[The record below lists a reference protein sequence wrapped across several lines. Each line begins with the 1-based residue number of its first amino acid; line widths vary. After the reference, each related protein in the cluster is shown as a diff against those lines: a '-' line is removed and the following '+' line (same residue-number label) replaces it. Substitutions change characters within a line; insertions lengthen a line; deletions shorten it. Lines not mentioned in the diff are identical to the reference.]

1 MSNPNESSPALKTNV
16 AIISHGDA
24 DGICSAAIIKSLYP
38 GARIVF
44 SKPSLLHKAMRTVE
58 RSMKTIGKLFIV
70 DLAINPQ
77 VKDFVLAR
85 FQTANEK
92 YPIYYYDNH
101 SLPPDLTIE
110 EVKSVTRE
118 YRHSIECSTSS
129 ITFEALCGS
138 DFDNPIKNRRQ
149 MFLAAYGAIAD
160 YAKKCELLKLTL
172 DLWDEASIYYQ
183 AFLLK
188 QACRIIESDSLKRT
202 IADKLSVGILP
213 SEIFEVVEAAREAS
227 REVDVAIDFIAEH
240 AIRYGQVGV
249 IVECPVA
256 SMGHNAFI
264 AATITNSNVGIA
276 IRRTGGNAIF
286 VLRKKHNFPIH
297 LGRIASTIAS
307 SLNCDGGGEE
317 SAAGI
322 TASEELIPQ
331 VLEALN
337 AIIEKQVDSA

>member
-1 MSNPNESSPALKTNV
+1 MKTNV

-24 DGICSAAIIKSLYP
+24 DGICSAAIIKSIYP
-38 GARIVF
+38 GARVVF
-44 SKPSLLHKAMRTVE
+44 SKPSLLHKAMRSVE

-77 VKDFVLAR
+77 VRDFVLAR
-85 FQTANEK
+85 FKAASEK
-92 YPIYYYDNH
+92 YPIYYFDNH
-101 SLPPDLTIE
+101 SLPPDLSHE
-110 EVKSVTRE
+110 EIKSLTHE
-118 YRHSIECSTSS
+118 YRQSISCSTSS
-129 ITFEALCGS
+129 ITFEALCG
-138 DFDNPIKNRRQ
+138 FDSENPIKNRKQ

-160 YAKKCELLKLTL
+160 YAKNCKLLKLIL

-202 IADKLSVGILP
+202 ITDKLSVGILP

-240 AIRYGQVGV
+240 AIRYGQLGV
-249 IVECPVA
+249 IIECPIA

-264 AATITNSNVGIA
+264 AATSTNSNVGVA
-276 IRRTGGNAIF
+276 IRRVGGNARF

-297 LGRIASTIAS
+297 LGKIASKIAS
-307 SLNCDGGGEE
+307 SLSCDGGGEE

-322 TASEELIPQ
+322 TAPEELIPQ
-331 VLEALN
+331 VLDALN
-337 AIIEKQVDSA
+337 AIIDKQVE

>member
-1 MSNPNESSPALKTNV
+1 
-16 AIISHGDA
+16 
-24 DGICSAAIIKSLYP
+24 
-38 GARIVF
+38 
-44 SKPSLLHKAMRTVE
+44 
-58 RSMKTIGKLFIV
+58 MKTIGKLFIV
-70 DLAINPQ
+70 DIALNPQ

-85 FQTANEK
+85 FKTASEK
-92 YPIYYYDNH
+92 YSIYYFDNH
-101 SLPPDLTIE
+101 SLPPELTEDEI
-110 EVKSVTRE
+110 KSVTKE
-118 YRHSIECSTSS
+118 YRHSITCSTSF
-129 ITFEALCGS
+129 ITFDALYGL
-138 DFDNPIKNRRQ
+138 DPLHPIKNRRQ

-160 YAKKCELLKLTL
+160 YAKKCDLLKLAL

-227 REVDVAIDFIAEH
+227 REVDVAIEFVAEH
-240 AIRYGQVGV
+240 AIKYGQLGV

-264 AATITNSNVGIA
+264 AATTTNSNVGVA
-276 IRRTGGNAIF
+276 IRRIGGNARF
-286 VLRKKHNFPIH
+286 VLRKKHDFPVH
-297 LGRIASTIAS
+297 LGKIASIIAV

-322 TASEELIPQ
+322 TAGEELIPQ
-331 VLEALN
+331 VLQALN
-337 AIIEKQVDSA
+337 TIIDKQVES